1 MKHLLPLATASI
13 LSVAPVAA
21 QVTAIEPGQFGLEL
35 NALQQSETGCRI
47 TFLAENRLGSEIGK
61 SSFEL
66 ALFGADGGID
76 RLVALDFGVL
86 PEGKSRVVQFELKQL
101 ACDDIGRVLVND
113 ITACE
118 GGDLTP
124 SACLA
129 ALVPATRVA
138 ASFGI

>member
-1 MKHLLPLATASI
+1 MKHLFALAIVLATSA
-13 LSVAPVAA
+13 VPVAA
-21 QVTAIEPGQFGLEL
+21 VEPGQLGLEL
-35 NALQQSETGCRI
+35 NALQQSDAGCRI

-76 RLVALDFGVL
+76 RLVALDFGML
-86 PEGKSRVVQFELKQL
+86 PDGKSRVVQFELKQL

-118 GGDLTP
+118 GAALTP
-124 SACLA
+124 ATCLA
-129 ALVPATRVA
+129 ALVPATRTA

>member
-1 MKHLLPLATASI
+1 MKHLIVPATLLA
-13 LSVAPVAA
+13 LSANPALAVE
-21 QVTAIEPGQFGLEL
+21 TGQFGLEL
-35 NALQQSETGCRI
+35 NALQQTETGCRI

-61 SSFEL
+61 ASFEL
-66 ALFGADGGID
+66 ALFGPEGSID

-86 PEGKSRVVQFELKQL
+86 TAGKSRVVQFELKQL

-118 GGDLTP
+118 GGELTP
-124 SACLA
+124 AACLA
-129 ALVPATRVA
+129 ALVPSTRTT

>member
-1 MKHLLPLATASI
+1 MKHLSALAAACA
-13 LSVAPVAA
+13 LSAAPVAA
-21 QVTAIEPGQFGLEL
+21 VETGQFGLEL
-35 NALQQSETGCRI
+35 NALQQSDTGCRI

-66 ALFGADGGID
+66 ALFGAEGGID

-86 PEGKSRVVQFELKQL
+86 PDGKSRVVQFELKQL
-101 ACDDIGRVLVND
+101 DCDDIGRVLVND

-118 GGDLTP
+118 GGELTP
-124 SACLA
+124 ATCLA
-129 ALVPATRVA
+129 ALVPSTRTA

>member
-1 MKHLLPLATASI
+1 MKHHLAFATVLALSI
-13 LSVAPVAA
+13 APAA
-21 QVTAIEPGQFGLEL
+21 AVEPGQFGLEL
-35 NALQQSETGCRI
+35 NALQQSDTGCRI

-66 ALFGADGGID
+66 ALFGAEGSID
-76 RLVALDFGVL
+76 RLVALDFGAL
-86 PEGKSRVVQFELKQL
+86 PEGKSRVVQFELRQL
-101 ACDDIGRVLVND
+101 ACDEIGRVLVND

-124 SACLA
+124 ATCLA
-129 ALVPATRVA
+129 ALVPSTRTS

>member
-1 MKHLLPLATASI
+1 MKHLLAFAIVLALSI
-13 LSVAPVAA
+13 APA
-21 QVTAIEPGQFGLEL
+21 TAIEPGQFGLEL
-35 NALQQSETGCRI
+35 NALQQSDAGCRI
-47 TFLAENRLGSEIGK
+47 TFLAENRLGSAIGK
-61 SSFEL
+61 ASFEL
-66 ALFGADGGID
+66 ALFGADGSID
-76 RLVALDFGVL
+76 RLVALDFGAL

-124 SACLA
+124 ATCLA
-129 ALVPATRVA
+129 ALVPSTRTT

>member
-1 MKHLLPLATASI
+1 MKHLLALVAVTA
-13 LSVAPVAA
+13 LSVAPAA
-21 QVTAIEPGQFGLEL
+21 AIEPGQFGLEL
-35 NALQQSETGCRI
+35 NALQQSEAGCRI

-66 ALFGADGGID
+66 ALFGADGSID
-76 RLVALDFGVL
+76 RLVALDFGAL

-101 ACDDIGRVLVND
+101 ACDEIGRVLVND

-124 SACLA
+124 AACLA
-129 ALVPATRVA
+129 ALVPSTRA
-138 ASFGI
+138 AAGFGV

>member
-1 MKHLLPLATASI
+1 MKPLFALAIVLATSA
-13 LSVAPVAA
+13 VPVAA
-21 QVTAIEPGQFGLEL
+21 VEPGQLGLEL
-35 NALQQSETGCRI
+35 NALQQSDAGCRI

-76 RLVALDFGVL
+76 RLVALDFGML
-86 PEGKSRVVQFELKQL
+86 PDGKSRVVQFELKQL

-118 GGDLTP
+118 GAALTP
-124 SACLA
+124 ATCLA
-129 ALVPATRVA
+129 ALVPATRTA

>member
-1 MKHLLPLATASI
+1 MRNLVALATLGA
-13 LSVAPVAA
+13 LSVAPAA
-21 QVTAIEPGQFGLEL
+21 AIEPGQFGLEL
-35 NALQQSETGCRI
+35 NALQQSDTGCRI

-61 SSFEL
+61 ASFEL

-76 RLVALDFGVL
+76 RLVALDFGAL

-101 ACDDIGRVLVND
+101 ACDEIGRVLVND

-124 SACLA
+124 AACLA
-129 ALVPATRVA
+129 ALVPSTRTSA
-138 ASFGI
+138 GFGI

>member
-1 MKHLLPLATASI
+1 MKHFLVPAILFTLLA
-13 LSVAPVAA
+13 APVAA
-21 QVTAIEPGQFGLEL
+21 VEPGQLGLEL

-47 TFLAENRLGSEIGK
+47 TFLAENQLGSEIGR

-66 ALFGADGGID
+66 ALFGAEGGID

-86 PEGKSRVVQFELKQL
+86 PDGKSRVVQFELKQL
-101 ACDDIGRVLVND
+101 ACDNIGRVLVND

-118 GGDLTP
+118 GGELTP
-124 SACLA
+124 ATCLA
-129 ALVPATRVA
+129 ALVPSTRTA

>member
-1 MKHLLPLATASI
+1 MKHLLALATASA

-21 QVTAIEPGQFGLEL
+21 VEPGQFGLEL
-35 NALQQSETGCRI
+35 NALQQSDTGCRI

-66 ALFGADGGID
+66 ALFGAEGGID
-76 RLVALDFGVL
+76 RLVALDFGAL

-118 GGDLTP
+118 GGELTP
-124 SACLA
+124 AACLA
-129 ALVPATRVA
+129 ALVPSTRTS